1 MILPVQN
8 FSTFSGVNLIMDL
21 FLPGNY
27 GGIGT
32 VEVSTDGGA
41 TWTVVSTLT
50 SNAAWQNDVTIP
62 LNAYAGQTNVLVSIM
77 YDDAGGWADAMGVDD
92 VRLEQ
97 VAAGVDMELTAA
109 DVYDYTIVP
118 LSQVTP
124 IALTADVTNT
134 GTLPAADASLTV
146 NVYQAP
152 NLTTPI
158 QTTTSGPAAVAAGAT
173 SNLSA
178 TTFTPSAE
186 ATYLLEFITTA
197 TGDANTLNDTTA
209 YAFVVSGDEYA
220 RDDANVVFS
229 AGIGAGPVGYLGSMF
244 DIVTPTAI
252 DSVLAAFNKPG
263 TDAVAGDGVGDST
276 RYFVYSVAA
285 GLPSAI
291 IGESDA
297 YVFTPADTNGLI
309 VRTLEIQ
316 ATGGGPLNLTPGT
329 YFVAAGEYNTNV
341 GLAFTDNNFRLN
353 THYFSWPAQPWTPA
367 ENFPVQFQRAPVIRP
382 ILGCALTATSSS
394 TDATCTAAD
403 GSATIVPSGTAPYTI
418 TWSTG
423 DTTTSINFVTAGTY
437 TYTIIDGSGCDYTD
451 SVVVGSNSIAITG
464 TTVATD
470 ATCGNADGTATA
482 TPSNG
487 TAPYTYLW
495 SDGQTTATA
504 TGLAAAAYTVTVT
517 DANGCTGTL
526 NVTVNNAGAPSV
538 AVTSTTDVNCN
549 GGTDGAIDIT
559 VTGGTAPYTYSW
571 TNGATTEDLTGLG
584 AGSYTGT
591 ITDANGCTAIGGP
604 ITINEP
610 ADTIAISA
618 VVTDVTNAGGSDGA
632 IDITVSGGTSPYT
645 YSWSNGSTSG
655 DLTGLTAGTY
665 DITVTDANGCTETL
679 SVEVMDGTNSLASLN
694 ANIGTLNLYPNP
706 ANQQVTLELE
716 LTQVSNVNVEVT
728 NLNGQ
733 VLTAQSF
740 NEVSETQV
748 VLNIEDWA
756 RGVYLVKI
764 QTETGADI
772 VRFVKQ

>member
-1 MILPVQN
+1 
-8 FSTFSGVNLIMDL
+8 
-21 FLPGNY
+21 
-27 GGIGT
+27 
-32 VEVSTDGGA
+32 
-41 TWTVVSTLT
+41 
-50 SNAAWQNDVTIP
+50 
-62 LNAYAGQTNVLVSIM
+62 
-77 YDDAGGWADAMGVDD
+77 
-92 VRLEQ
+92 
-97 VAAGVDMELTAA
+97 
-109 DVYDYTIVP
+109 
-118 LSQVTP
+118 
-124 IALTADVTNT
+124 
-134 GTLPAADASLTV
+134 
-146 NVYQAP
+146 
-152 NLTTPI
+152 
-158 QTTTSGPAAVAAGAT
+158 
-173 SNLSA
+173 
-178 TTFTPSAE
+178 
-186 ATYLLEFITTA
+186 
-197 TGDANTLNDTTA
+197 
-209 YAFVVSGDEYA
+209 
-220 RDDANVVFS
+220 
-229 AGIGAGPVGYLGSMF
+229 
-244 DIVTPTAI
+244 
-252 DSVLAAFNKPG
+252 
-263 TDAVAGDGVGDST
+263 
-276 RYFVYSVAA
+276 
-285 GLPSAI
+285 
-291 IGESDA
+291 
-297 YVFTPADTNGLI
+297 
-309 VRTLEIQ
+309 
-316 ATGGGPLNLTPGT
+316 
-329 YFVAAGEYNTNV
+329 
-341 GLAFTDNNFRLN
+341 
-353 THYFSWPAQPWTPA
+353 
-367 ENFPVQFQRAPVIRP
+367 
-382 ILGCALTATSSS
+382 
-394 TDATCTAAD
+394 
-403 GSATIVPSGTAPYTI
+403 
-418 TWSTG
+418 
-423 DTTTSINFVTAGTY
+423 
-437 TYTIIDGSGCDYTD
+437 
-451 SVVVGSNSIAITG
+451 
-464 TTVATD
+464 
-470 ATCGNADGTATA
+470 
-482 TPSNG
+482 
-487 TAPYTYLW
+487 LW